1 MEFPPGD
8 WGWWKVQWYLHYNFQ
23 SVLPAVSL
31 KNPLISKS
39 IIDITN
45 LMQTGTTV
53 YQASGE
59 IVDICKYLKMVVF
72 SKSESSP
79 LHRRAERAK
88 KKKCFIDYGVYIN
101 ASILPCPH

>member
-1 MEFPPGD
+1 MVEG
-8 WGWWKVQWYLHYNFQ
+8 
-23 SVLPAVSL
+23 AVVSALQLSISASSSL
-31 KNPLISKS
+31 SKKSSISKS
-39 IIDITN
+39 IIDIIN

-59 IVDICKYLKMVVF
+59 IVDICKHLKMVVF

-88 KKKCFIDYGVYIN
+88 KKSFICVYIN